1 MRSCTVRGRVRIY
14 SAISL
19 AVILFSFLPAS
30 IAWTKPLTY
39 TIADT
44 TGDWGYPSPYRR
56 YPRGPGYLRMSFIFD
71 TLTWKN
77 GAGEVVPAL
86 AVRWEYLD
94 KENAY
99 VFHLNRNAQWHDG
112 EPFTAEDVAFTVQYI
127 RKYPMAWIDPKIIG
141 STLTLGP
148 HTVKFVLRER
158 YAPFLTNIAGTMPI
172 IPGHIWKDVTDPR
185 RFNGE
190 KALVG
195 TGPFRLLDYNKAQG
209 TYLYGANNDYYGGR
223 PKADRIQFIKVS
235 AEMAAAAL
243 KRGFVDAAPIPPDL
257 AEDMKRAG
265 FRVIRA
271 PYGWHLKLVMN
282 HRDPPLDEKAFRQ
295 ALAYAIDRK
304 GLVEITQRGHG
315 MVGNPGFIPPD
326 NHWFNPRVKQYEF
339 DLDRAKRLLRELGYE
354 IRDGK
359 LSRDGAPLK
368 LEMLTQPGFKEVGLF
383 LKKQLE
389 RLGVETDLRSLE
401 AKTLDSKV
409 LHWRFQLAIS
419 GHGGLYEPSFLKRAI
434 LDEEFNSVR
443 YRTNQE
449 LTELVMGQLG
459 EMDTTKRKEIVFR
472 IQELYAE
479 DLPNLPLFYPNWYWA
494 HNERIHLFYTRN
506 GVAIG
511 IPLPMNKLAFIGKE
525 K

>member
-1 MRSCTVRGRVRIY
+1 MRGRLHTY
-14 SAISL
+14 AAISL
-19 AVILFSFLPAS
+19 AILLFFFLPRS
-30 IAWTKPLTY
+30 IAWTKSLTC

-44 TGDWGYPSPYRR
+44 TGDWGYPSPHRR

-77 GAGEVVPAL
+77 EAGQVIPAL
-86 AVRWEYLD
+86 AERWEYLGN
-94 KENAY
+94 ENAY
-99 VFHLNRNAQWHDG
+99 VFQLQGNAKWHDG
-112 EPFTAEDVAFTVQYI
+112 KPFTAEDVAFTVQYI
-127 RKYPMAWIDPKIIG
+127 KKYPMAWIDPKIIG
-141 STLTLGP
+141 KAVTLGP
-148 HTVKFVLRER
+148 HTVKLVLSER
-158 YAPFLTNIAGTMPI
+158 YAPFLSNIAGTMPI
-172 IPGHIWKDVTDPR
+172 LPRHIWKDVSGPR
-185 RFNGE
+185 RFGGE

-209 TYLYGANNDYYGGR
+209 SYLYGANYDYYGER
-223 PKADRIQFIKVS
+223 PKADRIRFIKVG

-243 KRGFVDAAPIPPDL
+243 KQGLVDAGSIPPDL

-282 HRDPPLDEKAFRQ
+282 HRESPLDEKAFRQ

-304 GLVEITQRGHG
+304 GLVEITQRGHA

-326 NHWFNPRVKQYEF
+326 SPWYNPRVRPYEL
-339 DLDRAKRLLRELGYE
+339 DLDRARRLLRELGYT

-359 LSRDGAPLK
+359 LFRDGIPLK
-368 LEMLTQPGFKEVGLF
+368 LEMLTQPRFKEVGLF
-383 LKKQLE
+383 LREQLE
-389 RLGVETDLRSLE
+389 RLGVQTELRSLE

-409 LHWRFQLAIS
+409 LHWQFQLAIS

-443 YRTNQE
+443 YLTNRE
-449 LTELVMGQLG
+449 LTQLVMAQLR
-459 EMDTTKRKEIVFR
+459 EMDLAKRKEIVFR

-479 DLPNLPLFYPNWYWA
+479 DLPNLPLYYPNWYWA
-494 HNERIHLFYTRN
+494 HNERLDMFYTRN

-511 IPLPMNKLAFIGKE
+511 IPLPLNKLVFIGKE